1 MHGLMQKQSDKMLLL
16 LLTHVKLEL
25 LAGDHSNLSPKIK
38 YYIKLYHIKLQWNL
52 WIADTNR
59 S

>member
-38 YYIKLYHIKLQWNL
+38 YYIKLYHIKLQ
-52 WIADTNR
+52 
-59 S
+59 